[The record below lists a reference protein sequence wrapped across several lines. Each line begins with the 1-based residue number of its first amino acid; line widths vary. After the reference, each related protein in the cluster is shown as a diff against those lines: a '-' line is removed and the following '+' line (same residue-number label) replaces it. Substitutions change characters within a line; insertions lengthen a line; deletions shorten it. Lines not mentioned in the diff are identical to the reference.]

1 MWYARAYILVSC
13 FYACVHAATAF
24 CTHCTVC
31 ACASAYIYLCLC
43 VLISVRVGPGRRMK
57 LEDAQNVVISLKG
70 ANVHCNFGVW
80 LEAWQLP
87 WRWHYYSITAIKW
100 LCAQRIYPYY

>member
-1 MWYARAYILVSC
+1 MWYACAYILVSC

-31 ACASAYIYLCLC
+31 ASAYVYLCLC

-57 LEDAQNVVISLKG
+57 LEDVQNVVNSLKG
-70 ANVHCNFGVW
+70 ANVHCNFG
-80 LEAWQLP
+80 AFKKKIWQ
-87 WRWHYYSITAIKW
+87 RV
-100 LCAQRIYPYY
+100 

>member
-24 CTHCTVC
+24 CTHCTVHV
-31 ACASAYIYLCLC
+31 CASAYVYLCLC

-70 ANVHCNFGVW
+70 AMYIVI
-80 LEAWQLP
+80 LEHSK
-87 WRWHYYSITAIKW
+87 RKYGRGFS
-100 LCAQRIYPYY
+100 

>member
-43 VLISVRVGPGRRMK
+43 VLISVRVGPGRRME
-57 LEDAQNVVISLKG
+57 LEDAQNQVIGLKG
-70 ANVHCNFGVW
+70 ANVHCNFG
-80 LEAWQLP
+80 AFRKKIWQ
-87 WRWHYYSITAIKW
+87 RV
-100 LCAQRIYPYY
+100 